1 MVHTRYD
8 RMNYKWYN
16 VYISHLKGEC
26 TMKRL
31 ACVVLAIIL
40 CLILPLSTIAAPKA
54 TPAPAAEKFK
64 VTISYSAKMV
74 ANDHVG
80 NSWTTYI
87 EVGDT
92 VIKKGKS
99 AKVEVTGADTIKI
112 ICNAIENDKS
122 PDHGDATIEIPI
134 KDLKKGKN
142 TFKTSVTVTEDKGR
156 YSGNSAEWSF
166 TVTVK
171 K

>member
-1 MVHTRYD
+1 
-8 RMNYKWYN
+8 
-16 VYISHLKGEC
+16 
-26 TMKRL
+26 MKRI
-31 ACVVLAIIL
+31 ACILLAIIL
-40 CLILPLSTIAAPKA
+40 CLILPLSALAAPKA
-54 TPAPAAEKFK
+54 TPAPSTKAKI
-64 VTISYSAKMV
+64 TISYSAKMV
-74 ANDHVG
+74 SNDHVG

-92 VIKKGKS
+92 TVKKGKS
-99 AKVEVTGADTIKI
+99 TKVEVGSTDTIKI
-112 ICNAIENDKS
+112 YCTAIENDKI
-122 PDHGDATIEIPI
+122 PDEGSAAIEIPV

-142 TFKTSVTVTEDKGR
+142 TFKTSVTVTENRGR